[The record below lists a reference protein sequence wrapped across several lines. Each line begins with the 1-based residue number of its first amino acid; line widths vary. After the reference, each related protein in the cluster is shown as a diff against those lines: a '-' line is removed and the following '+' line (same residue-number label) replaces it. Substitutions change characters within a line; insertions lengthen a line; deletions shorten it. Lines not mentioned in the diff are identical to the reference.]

1 MVKLQEAVRL
11 WLHLGGAL
19 PVCPPLLL
27 AVQDLPAGHCWRW
40 GRPPTCRHGSE
51 GLEMMD
57 VQQSARSCCL
67 GRGCCDNPSGT
78 GSGAKADLGYFVSV
92 GFVRERLQGEAKLL
106 RGAALGAVQGLL
118 WATASC
124 CCSRAGGGVGCT
136 AVPPRWGKV
145 EQHCWARAVISL
157 LLSIR
162 APTEVDALC
171 VCWQHAAHCWQGR
184 VLTVTAGTG
193 CFSALH

>member
-1 MVKLQEAVRL
+1 MALHSAHCCASLSSIPRSISDPILPSSEGLTCMVKLQEAVRL
-11 WLHLGGAL
+11 WLHPGGAL

-106 RGAALGAVQGLL
+106 RGAAPWCCTGCCAGVALGHGL
-118 WATASC
+118 
-124 CCSRAGGGVGCT
+124 V
-136 AVPPRWGKV
+136 
-145 EQHCWARAVISL
+145 L
-157 LLSIR
+157 LL
-162 APTEVDALC
+162 
-171 VCWQHAAHCWQGR
+171 QGR
-184 VLTVTAGTG
+184 GRCG
-193 CFSALH
+193 LHCCPPQVG